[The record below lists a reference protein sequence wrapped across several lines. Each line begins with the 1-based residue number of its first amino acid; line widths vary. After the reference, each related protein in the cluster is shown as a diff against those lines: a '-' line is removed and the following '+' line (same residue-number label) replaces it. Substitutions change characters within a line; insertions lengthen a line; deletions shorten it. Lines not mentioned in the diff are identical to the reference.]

1 MLSECKYSKLNTISA
16 IINLVS
22 SFDNLFQLFDKNK
35 DKSPFEQ
42 YSSTIKKLSLS
53 S

>member
-1 MLSECKYSKLNTISA
+1 M
-16 IINLVS
+16 
-22 SFDNLFQLFDKNK
+22 DNLFELFIKNS